1 MKKLLVLL
9 AFPLFAQ
16 ANEYEVKTDQAK
28 LVQAACSSLMR
39 DVMQQYGKSFFCK
52 TSNAMAESA
61 NASLLV
67 ENTTPNATGHLIRFT
82 DVFNDASGNIHYSY
96 NVSDYNQAINYIKV
110 GGGLTEK
117 QQSHQVCRSTINTMK
132 NNAADTDKKYIKKE
146 ISQKEY
152 DAIHKFQMN
161 AISNMEKQCPN
172 GIVLG

>member
-28 LVQAACSSLMR
+28 IVQAACSSLMR

-61 NASLLV
+61 NASMLV
-67 ENTTPNATGHLIRFT
+67 ETTNTNATGHLIRFT
-82 DVFNDASGNIHYSY
+82 DVFYDASGNIHYSY

-117 QQSHQVCRSTINTMK
+117 QQSHQICRSAVAAMRK
-132 NNAADTDKKYIKKE
+132 NMDETDRKYINKE
-146 ISQKEY
+146 IAPKEY
-152 DAIHKFQMN
+152 DAMHEAQLQ